1 MKKRIDSLKKQ
12 LKKFK
17 KKHRVGFTLVELLA
31 VIVVLGIIMVVATP
45 SVLSTIDVAK
55 KKSFISYIEKV
66 ATKGQSQYLLDLN
79 MGLIPSVDDFE
90 VLYDIETDLDLG
102 DTGKYKG
109 MYVLSY
115 CPDAI
120 NGGCWHDDY
129 DQDEREGVLL
139 YNDEFFYGGFLDKG
153 VPKESDIFSISDLSA
168 EVQTMLKNK
177 NLKEFY
183 GYNESLRW
191 CIGEKYVFDGGRDA
205 SGNKYGVLAHTTY
218 LPDKY
223 DLNGNCKG
231 ENPAYFYWTY

>member
-1 MKKRIDSLKKQ
+1 MPKNNNII
-12 LKKFK
+12 
-17 KKHRVGFTLVELLA
+17 RV
-31 VIVVLGIIMVVATP
+31 
-45 SVLSTIDVAK
+45 
-55 KKSFISYIEKV
+55 Y
-66 ATKGQSQYLLDLN
+66 YN
-79 MGLIPSVDDFE
+79 R
-90 VLYDIETDLDLG
+90 
-102 DTGKYKG
+102 
-109 MYVLSY
+109 LSY
-115 CPDAI
+115 AYSIEYYYEKDDS
-120 NGGCWHDDY
+120 NDY